1 MKPTGGDAIIPSGGR
16 AISDVSTSAFP
27 ARLDVIPGGYAAR
40 RRILSPTFRGDGA
53 RIVVR

>member
-1 MKPTGGDAIIPSGGR
+1 MKPAGGDAIIPSGGR